1 MGAVKDPIMPSTA
14 KDSLFEATTAEGT
27 AKNEIQG
34 SQPSDAIGAEV
45 PVTIHASRYSAA
57 SKGAGKLPPVHEE
70 TRTVIIFPQGAVVRL
85 SAMVTPGELVVVTN
99 NRTGADVICR
109 VTSVKTQPG
118 IQNYVNLEFTQR
130 ALGFWEEPRPAE
142 RPVAKD
148 KAPLGVVSSAPL
160 PQAPTPITAVPKVS
174 MPAVQPESTARS
186 SAPSAEAKPLFT
198 QPLKVTSLADAPA
211 GRSRDAVQQ
220 IPIAAPPISEIP
232 SAPAISTSQPRIV
245 PSRVPRL
252 ESFDSAALQEAN
264 DQENKGPKNSNNRI
278 VLILTAAIVLL
289 AIGAVGGA
297 LFLRWNRALAVTQQ
311 ASTAQVSTK
320 TSEPVA
326 TMSTP
331 GLATAEAV
339 PVANTSVKSNSVA
352 PASSISTLPGNTGP
366 GISSVPQPTPA
377 RLSIETPKVE
387 VRSEPQPQLKVEVR
401 SEPES
406 QPTVRANINVGKISA
421 PNMRTAPKIN
431 AVEPPPVLASDPA
444 ALPKGINVANTFGA
458 SSSMASPGAP
468 PPAIKGGQLVQPKLI
483 STIASAYPAAAKAA
497 HAEGDVLI
505 DALIDS
511 TGKVAATKVINGSP
525 LLQQAAVDSLRLWKY
540 EPARLNGEP
549 IPIHIKVNVSFRL
562 Q

>member
-1 MGAVKDPIMPSTA
+1 MPSTA
-14 KDSLFEATTAEGT
+14 KDSLFEATTAESM
-27 AKNEIQG
+27 AKSEIQG

-130 ALGFWEEPRPAE
+130 ALGFWEEPRQAE
-142 RPVAKD
+142 RSVVKD
-148 KAPLGVVSSAPL
+148 KAALGVISPTAPAEA
-160 PQAPTPITAVPKVS
+160 PTQTPQQAPTPISAAPKATIPTVPLEPSVRNSASAAEIKS
-174 MPAVQPESTARS
+174 IS
-186 SAPSAEAKPLFT
+186 SQSLR
-198 QPLKVTSLADAPA
+198 VTSLADTPA
-211 GRSRDAVQQ
+211 GRSRNAVQQ
-220 IPIAAPPISEIP
+220 IPAAAPQISEI
-232 SAPAISTSQPRIV
+232 APAPVISAKQPRV
-245 PSRVPRL
+245 LTSRAPQL
-252 ESFDSAALQEAN
+252 EAFDSASLLEAT
-264 DQENKGPKNSNNRI
+264 DQENRGSNKRI

-297 LFLRWNRALAVTQQ
+297 LFLRWNRALAITQQ
-311 ASTAQVSTK
+311 PSAAPVSTAA
-320 TSEPVA
+320 SEPVG
-326 TMSTP
+326 TMPTP
-331 GLATAEAV
+331 GLATPAAAST
-339 PVANTSVKSNSVA
+339 ANASVKSNSVA

-366 GISSVPQPTPA
+366 GTSTVPQPTPA

-387 VRSEPQPQLKVEVR
+387 VRSEPQPQ
-401 SEPES
+401 PTI
-406 QPTVRANINVGKISA
+406 QPQPAVHANINLGKISA
-421 PNMRTAPKIN
+421 PNMKTAAKIN
-431 AVEPPPVLASDPA
+431 ALEPPPVLTSDPA
-444 ALPKGINVANTFGA
+444 ALPKINENVMNTVGA
-458 SSSMASPGAP
+458 GSSVASPGP
-468 PPAIKGGQLVQPKLI
+468 PPAAIKGGQLVQPKLI
-483 STIASAYPAAAKAA
+483 SSIASAYPAAAKAA
-497 HAEGDVLI
+497 HVQGDVLI

-525 LLQQAAVDSLRLWKY
+525 LLQQAAVDSLRFWKY

-549 IPIHIKVNVSFRL
+549 IPIHIKVNVNFRL

>member
-1 MGAVKDPIMPSTA
+1 MPSTA
-14 KDSLFEATTAEGT
+14 KDSLFEATTAEGM
-27 AKNEIQG
+27 AKSEIQG

-130 ALGFWEEPRPAE
+130 ALGFWEEPRQAE

-148 KAPLGVVSSAPL
+148 KAPLGVVSLAPP

-174 MPAVQPESTARS
+174 MPAVQPESTARV
-186 SAPSAEAKPLFT
+186 SAPSAEAKPVFT
-198 QPLKVTSLADAPA
+198 QPLKVTSLTDAPA

-220 IPIAAPPISEIP
+220 IPIAAPQISEIP
-232 SAPAISTSQPRIV
+232 SAPAISTNQPRIV

-252 ESFDSAALQEAN
+252 ESFDSPSLSEAK
-264 DQENKGPKNSNNRI
+264 DQENKGSNKRI
-278 VLILTAAIVLL
+278 VLTLTAAIVLL

-297 LFLRWNRALAVTQQ
+297 LFLRWNRALAITQQ
-311 ASTAQVSTK
+311 ASTAPVSTA
-320 TSEPVA
+320 TSETVA
-326 TMSTP
+326 TMPMP
-331 GLATAEAV
+331 GRATAEAA
-339 PVANTSVKSNSVA
+339 PISNASVKSNSVA
-352 PASSISTLPGNTGP
+352 PASSISTLPGTTGP
-366 GISSVPQPTPA
+366 GSSSVPQPTPA

-387 VRSEPQPQLKVEVR
+387 VRSEPQPQPKVEVR

-421 PNMRTAPKIN
+421 PNMRTAAKIT
-431 AVEPPPVLASDPA
+431 AVEPPPVLTSDPA

-458 SSSMASPGAP
+458 SSSMASPGP
-468 PPAIKGGQLVQPKLI
+468 PPAAIRGGQLVQPKLI
-483 STIASAYPAAAKAA
+483 SSVASAYPAAAKAA

-511 TGKVAATKVINGSP
+511 TGKVVSTKVINGSP
-525 LLQQAAVDSLRLWKY
+525 LLQQAAVDSLRFWKY

>member
-1 MGAVKDPIMPSTA
+1 MPSTA
-14 KDSLFEATTAEGT
+14 KDSLFEATTAEGI
-27 AKNEIQG
+27 AKSEIQG

-130 ALGFWEEPRPAE
+130 ALGFWEEPRQVE

-148 KAPLGVVSSAPL
+148 KAPLGVVSSAPP

-174 MPAVQPESTARS
+174 MPAVQPESTARA
-186 SAPSAEAKPLFT
+186 SAPSAEAKPAFT

-211 GRSRDAVQQ
+211 GRSRDVVQQ
-220 IPIAAPPISEIP
+220 IPIAAPQISEIP
-232 SAPAISTSQPRIV
+232 SAPAISTNQPRIV

-252 ESFDSAALQEAN
+252 ESFDSTALSEAN
-264 DQENKGPKNSNNRI
+264 DQENKGSNKRI

-297 LFLRWNRALAVTQQ
+297 LFLRWNRALAITQQ
-311 ASTAQVSTK
+311 ASTAPVSTA

-331 GLATAEAV
+331 GRATAEAA
-339 PVANTSVKSNSVA
+339 PISNASVKSNSVA
-352 PASSISTLPGNTGP
+352 PASSISTLPGNTAP
-366 GISSVPQPTPA
+366 GTSSVPQPTPA

-387 VRSEPQPQLKVEVR
+387 VRSEP
-401 SEPES
+401 ES
-406 QPTVRANINVGKISA
+406 QPTVRANINVGKLSA

-431 AVEPPPVLASDPA
+431 AVEPPPVLTSDPA

-458 SSSMASPGAP
+458 SGSIASPGAP
-468 PPAIKGGQLVQPKLI
+468 PTAIKGGQLVQPKLI
-483 STIASAYPAAAKAA
+483 SSVASAYPAAAKAA

-511 TGKVAATKVINGSP
+511 TGKVVSTKVINGSP
-525 LLQQAAVDSLRLWKY
+525 LLQQAAVDSLRFWKY

>member
-14 KDSLFEATTAEGT
+14 KDSLFEATTAEGM
-27 AKNEIQG
+27 AKSEIQG

-130 ALGFWEEPRPAE
+130 ALGFWEEPRQAE

-148 KAPLGVVSSAPL
+148 KAPLGVVSPAPP

-174 MPAVQPESTARS
+174 MPAVQPESTARV
-186 SAPSAEAKPLFT
+186 SAPSAEAKPVFT
-198 QPLKVTSLADAPA
+198 QPLKVTSLTDAPA

-220 IPIAAPPISEIP
+220 IPIAAPQISEIP
-232 SAPAISTSQPRIV
+232 SAPAISTNQPRIV

-252 ESFDSAALQEAN
+252 ESFDSPSLSEAK
-264 DQENKGPKNSNNRI
+264 DQENKGSNKRI
-278 VLILTAAIVLL
+278 VLTLTAAIVLL

-297 LFLRWNRALAVTQQ
+297 LFLRWNRALAITQQ
-311 ASTAQVSTK
+311 ASTAPVSTA
-320 TSEPVA
+320 TSETVA
-326 TMSTP
+326 TMPMP
-331 GLATAEAV
+331 GRATAEAA
-339 PVANTSVKSNSVA
+339 PISNASVKSNSVA
-352 PASSISTLPGNTGP
+352 PASSISTLPGTTGP
-366 GISSVPQPTPA
+366 GSSSVPQPTPA

-387 VRSEPQPQLKVEVR
+387 VRSEPQPQPKVEVR

-421 PNMRTAPKIN
+421 PNMRTAAKIT
-431 AVEPPPVLASDPA
+431 AVEPPPVLTSDPA

-458 SSSMASPGAP
+458 SSSMASPGP
-468 PPAIKGGQLVQPKLI
+468 PPAAIRGGQLVQPKLI
-483 STIASAYPAAAKAA
+483 SSVASAYPAAAKAA

-511 TGKVAATKVINGSP
+511 TGKVVSTKVINGSP
-525 LLQQAAVDSLRLWKY
+525 LLQQAAVDSLRFWKY

>member
-1 MGAVKDPIMPSTA
+1 MPSTA

-27 AKNEIQG
+27 AKSEIQG

-130 ALGFWEEPRPAE
+130 ALGFWEEPRQAE
-142 RPVAKD
+142 RSLAKD
-148 KAPLGVVSSAPL
+148 KASLGVVSSTVP
-160 PQAPTPITAVPKVS
+160 PQVPTPITGAPKATI
-174 MPAVQPESTARS
+174 PAVKPESTARAS
-186 SAPSAEAKPLFT
+186 GPLAEAKPAFT

-220 IPIAAPPISEIP
+220 IPAAAPQISEIP
-232 SAPAISTSQPRIV
+232 SASVISTNQPRIV

-252 ESFDSAALQEAN
+252 ESFDSAGLQEAK
-264 DQENKGPKNSNNRI
+264 DQENKGPNNSNKRI

-311 ASTAQVSTK
+311 ASTAPVSTA
-320 TSEPVA
+320 TPEPVA

-339 PVANTSVKSNSVA
+339 PVANASVKSNSVA
-352 PASSISTLPGNTGP
+352 PASSISTLPANTGS
-366 GISSVPQPTPA
+366 GTSTVPQPTPA
-377 RLSIETPKVE
+377 RLSIDTPKVE
-387 VRSEPQPQLKVEVR
+387 VRSEPQPQPKVEVR
-401 SEPES
+401 SEPLP
-406 QPTVRANINVGKISA
+406 QPTMRGNIDMAKISA
-421 PNMRTAPKIN
+421 PNMKTAAKIN
-431 AVEPPPVLASDPA
+431 AVEPPPVLTSDPA
-444 ALPKGINVANTFGA
+444 ALPKGINVANTVGA
-458 SSSMASPGAP
+458 SSSIASPGP
-468 PPAIKGGQLVQPKLI
+468 PPAAIKGGQLVQPKLI
-483 STIASAYPAAAKAA
+483 SSMASTYPAAAKAA
-497 HAEGDVLI
+497 HAQGDVLI
-505 DALIDS
+505 DALIDN
-511 TGKVAATKVINGSP
+511 TGKVVATKVINGSP
-525 LLQQAAVDSLRLWKY
+525 LLQQAAVDSLRFWKY

>member
-1 MGAVKDPIMPSTA
+1 MMPSTA
-14 KDSLFEATTAEGT
+14 KDSLFEATTAEGM
-27 AKNEIQG
+27 AKSEMQG

-45 PVTIHASRYSAA
+45 PVTVHASRYSAT

-85 SAMVTPGELVVVTN
+85 SAMVSPGELVVVTN

-130 ALGFWEEPRPAE
+130 ALGFWEEPRQAE
-142 RPVAKD
+142 RSVAKD

-160 PQAPTPITAVPKVS
+160 PQVPTPITAVPKVS
-174 MPAVQPESTARS
+174 MPTVLPESTARA
-186 SAPSAEAKPLFT
+186 SAPSVEAKPAFS

-211 GRSRDAVQQ
+211 GKSRDAVQQ
-220 IPIAAPPISEIP
+220 IPIAATPISEIP
-232 SAPAISTSQPRIV
+232 SAPAISTNQPRIV

-252 ESFDSAALQEAN
+252 ESFDSAGLQEAK
-264 DQENKGPKNSNNRI
+264 DQENKGPNNSKRV

-311 ASTAQVSTK
+311 ASTAPVSTA

-326 TMSTP
+326 TMSAP
-331 GLATAEAV
+331 GLATAGAV
-339 PVANTSVKSNSVA
+339 PVANTPVKSNSVA
-352 PASSISTLPGNTGP
+352 PASSIATLPSNAGP
-366 GISSVPQPTPA
+366 GSSTVPQSTPV

-387 VRSEPQPQLKVEVR
+387 VRSEPQPQPKVEAR
-401 SEPES
+401 SEPLP
-406 QPTVRANINVGKISA
+406 QPTMRSNIGMAKISA
-421 PNMRTAPKIN
+421 PNMKTAPKIN
-431 AVEPPPVLASDPA
+431 ALEPPPVLTADPA

-458 SSSMASPGAP
+458 SGSIASPGAP
-468 PPAIKGGQLVQPKLI
+468 PAAIKGGQLVQPKLI
-483 STIASAYPAAAKAA
+483 SSLASSYPAAAKAA

-511 TGKVAATKVINGSP
+511 TGKVAATKVISGSP
-525 LLQQAAVDSLRLWKY
+525 LLQQAAVDSLHFWKY

-549 IPIHIKVNVSFRL
+549 IPIHIKVSVNFRL